1 MAFFPMMIRL
11 EDKPVLVIGAG
22 EEGTKKIKILHEF
35 GCIITLIA
43 LRAEREAEALAN
55 EILYR
60 SFTDSDITD
69 NYVCIVAATDDKRL
83 NRRIS
88 DLASE
93 RKIPVNVVDD
103 MELCTFI
110 FPAIIKEKDLV
121 CAVSSGGKSPVTT
134 QYVKKRIQENLPK
147 EIGTINDL
155 MGAYREQV
163 KKEIP
168 NAADRRKALADKLD
182 ELLQGKDK

>member
-60 SFTDSDITD
+60 SFTDSDIAD

-93 RKIPVNVVDD
+93 RKIP
-103 MELCTFI
+103 
-110 FPAIIKEKDLV
+110 
-121 CAVSSGGKSPVTT
+121 
-134 QYVKKRIQENLPK
+134 
-147 EIGTINDL
+147 
-155 MGAYREQV
+155 
-163 KKEIP
+163 
-168 NAADRRKALADKLD
+168 
-182 ELLQGKDK
+182 